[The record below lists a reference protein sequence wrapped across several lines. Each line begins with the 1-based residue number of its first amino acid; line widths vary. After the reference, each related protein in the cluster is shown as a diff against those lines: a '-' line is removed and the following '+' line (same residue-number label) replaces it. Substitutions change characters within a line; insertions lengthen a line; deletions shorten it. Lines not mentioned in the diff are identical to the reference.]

1 MVGEIEE
8 AKKGTNWRRKEESKC
23 TMYMKQKR
31 AHVCIHCCDFNL
43 FLRGARPSSAECF
56 VSNPVLS
63 KLTWSSLLQ
72 EVHRSLLKILRMGGG
87 EGACLWLGMPGK
99 RAWPWKRMVMRGIVG
114 GIMGRWRSVFA
125 VPCWLLSCCPH
136 PTANLPGTGAEL
148 AGGGGRRRGFA
159 AAPRGRDLAKLPPK
173 QNSSPRRSWPECS
186 DDLIFHYACPCSPR
200 KHSLISVKT
209 MTSLH

>member
-8 AKKGTNWRRKEESKC
+8 AKKGTNWRRKEESTKC

-63 KLTWSSLLQ
+63 KLTWSSLLLQ

-87 EGACLWLGMPGK
+87 RRGLSVARDAWKKGMAMEADGDAGNRWGNNGKVAVGVCGAVL
-99 RAWPWKRMVMRGIVG
+99 A
-114 GIMGRWRSVFA
+114 A
-125 VPCWLLSCCPH
+125 QLLP
-136 PTANLPGTGAEL
+136 ANLPGTGAEL

-186 DDLIFHYACPCSPR
+186 DDLIFHYACTCSPR
-200 KHSLISVKT
+200 KHSLISIKT